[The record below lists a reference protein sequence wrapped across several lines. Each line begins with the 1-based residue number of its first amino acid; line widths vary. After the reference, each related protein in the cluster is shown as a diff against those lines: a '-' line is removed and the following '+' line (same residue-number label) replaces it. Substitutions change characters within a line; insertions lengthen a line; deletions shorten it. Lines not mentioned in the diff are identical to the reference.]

1 MHACARARRDAVM
14 HVHTAIPVYIYIY
27 ACIRGIN

>member
-14 HVHTAIPVYIYIY
+14 HVHTAIPVYIYMHAY
-27 ACIRGIN
+27 AG